1 MRKRRGRERIWIEMA
16 LMSWCAFGAYWMHLE
31 WRIHRDSADFKGQA
45 VEILLNALQGMDASL
60 ARNENAQH
68 LSNVPVN
75 PATANRRREVK
86 NQVGRT
92 KEAVL
97 NINKMDSAALE
108 ALPRIGPK
116 VAGRICRFRSALG
129 GFHSVE
135 QLREVWGM
143 HPDQAEAIIP
153 WFHNGEGVF
162 RFLCLNQA
170 SWKEFQS
177 HPYIRYAGANAV
189 TAYRD
194 LHDLKRVEDLQSA
207 IAINDSLFRRWS
219 PYLRVCKT
227 CSDAVASSPSKRN

>member
-1 MRKRRGRERIWIEMA
+1 
-16 LMSWCAFGAYWMHLE
+16 MSWCAFGAYWLHLE
-31 WRIHRDSADFKGQA
+31 WRMLQGSADFKVQS

-60 ARNENAQH
+60 AQNEKPQRLH
-68 LSNVPVN
+68 NVQLN
-75 PATANRRREVK
+75 SATAQRRREVK
-86 NQVGRT
+86 NPVDRT
-92 KEAVL
+92 KKASL
-97 NINKMDSAALE
+97 NINEMDSAALE

-116 VAGRICRFRSALG
+116 VAGRICRFREALG

-143 HPDQAEAIIP
+143 HPDQVEAIIP
-153 WFHNGEGVF
+153 WFHKGEGVF

-194 LHDLKRVEDLQSA
+194 LHVLKRVEDLKSS
-207 IAINDSLFRRWS
+207 IPINDSLFRRWS
-219 PYLRVCKT
+219 PYLRVCKPRLN
-227 CSDAVASSPSKRN
+227 AVPSKPSKRD

>member
-1 MRKRRGRERIWIEMA
+1 MA

-60 ARNENAQH
+60 APNENAQH

-75 PATANRRREVK
+75 PASANRRREVK
-86 NQVGRT
+86 NQVSRT

-129 GFHSVE
+129 GGSFSGTAQRSLGDASRSSRSHHSLVSQWRRRVSVLVFE
-135 QLREVWGM
+135 PSVLEGIPIPSL
-143 HPDQAEAIIP
+143 HP
-153 WFHNGEGVF
+153 
-162 RFLCLNQA
+162 LCGCKC
-170 SWKEFQS
+170 S
-177 HPYIRYAGANAV
+177 
-189 TAYRD
+189 
-194 LHDLKRVEDLQSA
+194 
-207 IAINDSLFRRWS
+207 DSLPRF
-219 PYLRVCKT
+219 T
-227 CSDAVASSPSKRN
+227 